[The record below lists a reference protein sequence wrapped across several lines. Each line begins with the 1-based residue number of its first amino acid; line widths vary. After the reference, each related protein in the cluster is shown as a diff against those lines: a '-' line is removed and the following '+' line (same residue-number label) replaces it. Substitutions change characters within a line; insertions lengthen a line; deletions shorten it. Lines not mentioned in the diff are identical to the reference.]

1 MGEGME
7 KKALPAIFEWGKG
20 EHGNQIVNTLEN
32 KLNLRQLNGN
42 KCISNYIIYLN
53 FGEKI
58 MGTWEQDWLW
68 EGREK
73 IQCRAIFEWGKGG
86 TRE

>member
-1 MGEGME
+1 ME

-20 EHGNQIVNTLEN
+20 EHRNKIVNTLEN
-32 KLNLRQLNGN
+32 KLNLRQQNGN

-58 MGTWEQDWLW
+58 MGTWEQDCGS
-68 EGREK
+68 GRGGRK
-73 IQCRAIFEWGKGG
+73 RQCRRSLSGGKGG